1 MPSAPL
7 TIPEVFVHVRNSRGR
22 TLYTQ
27 IYSILVIMG
36 KLTEFTEAPVN
47 DLPQFINLVSTHM
60 SEMRGRTELED
71 GLRGVHYA
79 IQEGAAAF
87 VQRYCEGRLAD
98 IDSDSYSSSGS
109 DSDW

>member
-1 MPSAPL
+1 MPSASL

-27 IYSILVIMG
+27 IYSILVITG
-36 KLTEFTEAPVN
+36 KLTEFTETPVN
-47 DLPQFINLVSTHM
+47 DLPRFLNLIGTHM
-60 SEMRGRTELED
+60 PGTWEHTELED